1 CEAIYDAKS
10 EIYNTDNAKISH
22 CASWTGGKVQAA
34 IRVLQK
40 QRRLGL
46 RVVALESWDAFVAE
60 LRKDF
65 GLRDPTGFNQAR
77 VQKMRQREDEPY
89 GKYFNRFSQ
98 AAVQS
103 GFDEPSLRWY
113 LLRGLTETTINRLR
127 GSNEIPKDYVDLH
140 EHLRDLDTVD
150 HSLMEAGI
158 IDSYDVKIGSM
169 IPSSRNS
176 PSNNTVPRVNQR
188 NNNFVP
194 RNSGGGNPRTNFT
207 PRQNNSPPL
216 HQQPRPESK
225 EVKKAVTG
233 LPAPTPSGPPPNP
246 IGEVKWPTKEV
257 RDQRRRDGLCIL
269 CGATDHFIPRCPH
282 NKQIARAA
290 KAFSET
296 GDNDTIWADYGN
308 GTGELVHYD
317 DFLEDTSDE
326 ESEKGDEAQV
336 EDSDA

>member
-1 CEAIYDAKS
+1 MKDPEIFEGESREEFDPFIEECEAIYNAKS

-65 GLRDPTGFNQAR
+65 GLWDPT
-77 VQKMRQREDEPY
+77 
-89 GKYFNRFSQ
+89 
-98 AAVQS
+98 AAVRS
-103 GFDEPSLRWY
+103 GFDKPSLRWY

-127 GSNEIPKDYVDLH
+127 GSNEIPKDYVDLQ

-169 IPSSRNS
+169 IPLSRNS
-176 PSNNTVPRVNQR
+176 RSNNTAPRVNQR

-194 RNSGGGNPRTNFT
+194 RNSRGGNPRTNFT
-207 PRQNNSPPL
+207 PRQNNSPPQ

-233 LPAPTPSGPPPNP
+233 LPAPTPSGPPLNP
-246 IGEVKWPTKEV
+246 VGEVKWPTKEV

-269 CGATDHFIPRCPH
+269 CGATDHFIPRCPQ
-282 NKQIARAA
+282 NKLIAQAA

-296 GDNDTIWADYGN
+296 GDNDTIWADCGN
-308 GTGELVHYD
+308 GTGELIHYD
-317 DFLEDTSDE
+317 NFLEDSDE

-336 EDSDA
+336 GDLDA